1 MMIRRNRRDWRARA
15 TAAISR
21 YSNCNLYALAGS
33 RALRLVE
40 SFRTGG
46 QFKKNPRRLL
56 MTLGLFNLLLLA
68 HRLSLQGAA
77 RRISRR
83 FGVEL
88 AAVVLADGSQAIDVD
103 NERSHDVAE
112 QLLGART
119 GMITKAA

>member
-1 MMIRRNRRDWRARA
+1 MRIAPS
-15 TAAISR
+15 TAAAPFAPHSEAR
-21 YSNCNLYALAGS
+21 RGLNL
-33 RALRLVE
+33 
-40 SFRTGG
+40 
-46 QFKKNPRRLL
+46 
-56 MTLGLFNLLLLA
+56 LLLLA

-103 NERSHDVAE
+103 NERSHNLAE